1 MSMCPCVHVCVCVC
15 VCVCVLVCVCL
26 CVCVCVCVHAC
37 VLACYESACAC
48 SEGYLHTSLSLS
60 LPHTHRVWSAV
71 WSRTTVLAG
80 EGRKE
85 RLDPASYRCVTCL
98 NPLPYRAAV
107 ATVRGLRCT
116 HTHTNTHQRTLS
128 LTHAHFRALSPTHSH
143 THQGI
148 HTHTHMAMGRIYAST
163 YGR

>member
-1 MSMCPCVHVCVCVC
+1 VCVYVC
-15 VCVCVLVCVCL
+15 VF
-26 CVCVCVCVHAC
+26 VCVHAC

-85 RLDPASYRCVTCL
+85 RLDSASYRCVTCL

-116 HTHTNTHQRTLS
+116 HTHKHTSENSLSLSRTLQSS
-128 LTHAHFRALSPTHSH
+128 LTHSLTYTSGYTYTHSH
-143 THQGI
+143 GDGPHLRKHI
-148 HTHTHMAMGRIYAST
+148 RPLNRERDCSNHCSV
-163 YGR
+163 